1 LALAASA
8 AGVAVVRAVA
18 PRLGWVS
25 RPRADRWHQRPTA
38 LMGGAGFVP
47 GILLISA
54 WQLAAALPNG
64 PASLFAPAEIPRPLL
79 VLGSVLAG
87 ATFLFVAGWL
97 DDRRELRPRTKL
109 LFQLGAA
116 SQLVYFGGGVTVTGW
131 PIADAAISYLW
142 LIGVTNAVNL
152 LDNMDGLCA
161 GVVGII
167 AAAMALIW
175 TGPAPGAAVAAA
187 IAGSC
192 AGFLVHNLPPARIF
206 MGDTGSLPLGFLCA
220 GLTLPGLANDHW
232 GRPEMTGWAG
242 IGLLMACAMLMAV
255 PVLDTALVAITRIW
269 SSRSPMQGG
278 RDHTSHRLARLL
290 ASERRSLVFFVF
302 LALATSLTF
311 AWCLRQ
317 QSLLITTVAAIF
329 WLSAVL
335 LGNFLAQA
343 EVAARQG
350 PPPLLKALG
359 AWLGRYSFFPLCFD
373 GILVMTLLPA
383 AYYLR
388 FDFRLGPDEAEAI
401 RRSMPILFFC
411 CLGLGL
417 TAGSYAI
424 RWDHAGR
431 VDYVRQAVTS
441 AAGVFLALAVLTL
454 ATRFE
459 QGYSRSA
466 YLIFAVLFIS
476 AQGAG
481 RRFRDLGAVLTARA
495 AKTLHHRPVVIYG
508 AGKRGKLLAEA
519 CGIVPEL
526 SGYRIV
532 AFFDD
537 NLALA
542 GKKLDGLSIYSGQV
556 QGRLPR
562 AEEVWLATPTIS
574 PSHARGRLPSAWAK
588 LSLRRL
594 VLELETTGI

>member
-1 LALAASA
+1 
-8 AGVAVVRAVA
+8 
-18 PRLGWVS
+18 
-25 RPRADRWHQRPTA
+25 
-38 LMGGAGFVP
+38 MGGAGFVP
-47 GILLISA
+47 GIFLISA

-116 SQLVYFGGGVTVTGW
+116 SQLVYFGGGVAVTGW

-220 GLTLPGLANDHW
+220 GLTLPGLVNDHW
-232 GRPEMTGWAG
+232 GRAETTGWAG
-242 IGLLMACAMLMAV
+242 TGLLLACAMLMAV

-269 SSRSPMQGG
+269 SSRDPMQGG
-278 RDHTSHRLARLL
+278 KDHTSHRLARLL
-290 ASERRSLVFFVF
+290 SSERRSLVFF
-302 LALATSLTF
+302 LALSAATSAAF
-311 AWCLRQ
+311 AWSLRQ
-317 QSLLITTVAAIF
+317 QALLLTIVAGLF

-343 EVAARQG
+343 EGAGRQG
-350 PPPLLKALG
+350 PPPILQALG
-359 AWLGRYSFFPLCFD
+359 SWLSRYSFFPLCLD
-373 GILVMTLLPA
+373 GILVLTLFPA

-388 FDFRLGPDEAEAI
+388 FDFRLGPAEAEAV
-401 RRSMPILFFC
+401 RRSLPVLLFC
-411 CLGLGL
+411 CVGLGL
-417 TAGSYAI
+417 AAGSYAT

-431 VDYVRQAVTS
+431 MDYFRQAAVST
-441 AAGVFLALAVLTL
+441 AGVMAALALLTL

-466 YLIFAVLFIS
+466 YLIFAILFVAI
-476 AQGAG
+476 QGAT
-481 RRFRDLGAVLTARA
+481 RRFRDLGMILTSRA
-495 AKTLHHRPVVIYG
+495 AKTGSQRAVVIYG
-508 AGKRGKLLAEA
+508 AGKRGRLLAEA
-519 CGIVPEL
+519 CGTVPEL
-526 SGYRIV
+526 SGYRVV

-537 NLALA
+537 DRNLE
-542 GKKLDGLSIYSGQV
+542 GKRLDGTPIFSARSKKNH
-556 QGRLPR
+556 PA
-562 AEEVWLATPTIS
+562 AEEVWLAS
-574 PSHARGRLPSAWAK
+574 PAIDPARAKKALPQEWSRLPC
-588 LSLRRL
+588 RRL
-594 VLELETTGI
+594 LLELENIEI

>member
-1 LALAASA
+1 MGGVGFIPFILLLSLWHLGTSLPNGLASLF
-8 AGVAVVRAVA
+8 R
-18 PRLGWVS
+18 PMEI
-25 RPRADRWHQRPTA
+25 PRAD
-38 LMGGAGFVP
+38 
-47 GILLISA
+47 LI
-54 WQLAAALPNG
+54 
-64 PASLFAPAEIPRPLL
+64 
-79 VLGSVLAG
+79 LGSILAG
-87 ATFLFVAGWL
+87 AGLLFVAGWL
-97 DDRRELRPRTKL
+97 DDRLELRPRTKL
-109 LFQLGAA
+109 LCQLAAA
-116 SQLVYFGGGVTVTGW
+116 SQLIYFGGGMTLTGW
-131 PIADAAISYLW
+131 PIVDAAISYFW
-142 LIGVTNAVNL
+142 IIGITNAVNL

-167 AAAMALIW
+167 VTAMAWLW
-175 TGPAPGAAVAAA
+175 PEAGPGAATAAA
-187 IAGSC
+187 TAGAC
-192 AGFLVHNLPPARIF
+192 AGFLVHNRPPARIF

-220 GLTLPGLANDHW
+220 GLSLPGVANDHW

-269 SSRSPMQGG
+269 NSRSPMQGG
-278 RDHTSHRLARLL
+278 RDHSSHRLARLL
-290 ASERRSLVFFVF
+290 ASERRSLAFFVF

-317 QSLLITTVAAIF
+317 QPLLMTTVAAIF

-343 EVAARQG
+343 EGAARQG

-373 GILVMTLLPA
+373 GILVMTLLPV

-431 VDYVRQAVTS
+431 MDYVRQAVTS

-495 AKTLHHRPVVIYG
+495 AKTRHQRPVVIYG

-519 CGIVPEL
+519 CGTVPEL

-537 NLALA
+537 NPALA

-574 PSHARGRLPSAWAK
+574 PSHARGRLPSTWAK